1 MRNIFRLLGMGAL
14 MFVLGG
20 CIENDIPYPV
30 IKLDIV
36 SLEAEGLK
44 SAPAINA
51 QDHTVELE
59 LKETADIRKVN
70 ITNVVVT
77 EGAEMDVTFPGTFDL
92 RNPLYVNLSL
102 YQDYEW
108 TITAKQ
114 NIERSFRIEGQ
125 IGESEIDPVG
135 HIATAYVPMDFDLS
149 NVKVLAAKFG
159 PEEITTYSPDP
170 MEITSF
176 EDTAR
181 NIEVTYHGDICEMWT
196 LRIIKKDLEVELVG
210 ADAWAK
216 RIWLYANGRANSD
229 LGFRY
234 RVAGAQEWIEV
245 EDVTVDGG
253 SFSACVADL
262 ETLTEYEVMAYSGEN
277 VTEVVKVT
285 TEDVY
290 ALPNAG
296 FEEWSTNN
304 NIVYPF
310 LADSAP
316 YWNTGNDGAA
326 IAGTTLTEPTSD
338 VRPGSEGMYAAS
350 LQSKK
355 ASLMG
360 IGKFAAGNL
369 FVGEFGGLVGT
380 NGLVNFGRPCTARP
394 VALHGWVK
402 YNCGIIDEVGKVP
415 SARPDLKK
423 GDNDEGQIAIAV
435 GNWTAAEYGGSEECP
450 VVVNTQN
457 ESTFFN
463 PKGKDVI
470 GSGEL
475 IFAESTDGW
484 IEFTLP
490 IDYRSTNEIP
500 THIII
505 ICTGSHFGDYFTG
518 STQSLMLVDDFELI
532 Y

>member
-1 MRNIFRLLGMGAL
+1 MGAL

-114 NIERSFRIEGQ
+114 NIARSFRIEGQ

-234 RVAGAQEWIEV
+234 RVAGTQEWIEV

-253 SFSACVADL
+253 SFSA
-262 ETLTEYEVMAYSGEN
+262 
-277 VTEVVKVT
+277 
-285 TEDVY
+285 
-290 ALPNAG
+290 
-296 FEEWSTNN
+296 
-304 NIVYPF
+304 
-310 LADSAP
+310 
-316 YWNTGNDGAA
+316 
-326 IAGTTLTEPTSD
+326 
-338 VRPGSEGMYAAS
+338 
-350 LQSKK
+350 
-355 ASLMG
+355 
-360 IGKFAAGNL
+360 
-369 FVGEFGGLVGT
+369 
-380 NGLVNFGRPCTARP
+380 
-394 VALHGWVK
+394 
-402 YNCGIIDEVGKVP
+402 
-415 SARPDLKK
+415 
-423 GDNDEGQIAIAV
+423 
-435 GNWTAAEYGGSEECP
+435 
-450 VVVNTQN
+450 
-457 ESTFFN
+457 
-463 PKGKDVI
+463 
-470 GSGEL
+470 
-475 IFAESTDGW
+475 
-484 IEFTLP
+484 
-490 IDYRSTNEIP
+490 
-500 THIII
+500 
-505 ICTGSHFGDYFTG
+505 
-518 STQSLMLVDDFELI
+518 
-532 Y
+532 